1 MITLEVKYKGPTDT
15 KGSKIKVRTIY
26 GVERSVW
33 KSYSYEYDVPCPY
46 SEAVRHYIYDDSNF
60 TCDAHFVTSY
70 IGDSRKIY
78 IQVWEKSTDTITI
91 TKKRG

>member
-1 MITLEVKYKGPTDT
+1 MITLEVKYKGPTEK

-26 GVERSVW
+26 GVDRSAW
-33 KSYSYEYDVPCPY
+33 KSYSYDYGSPCAY
-46 SEAVRHYIYDDSNF
+46 SEAVRQYIYNESNF

-78 IQVWEKSTDTITI
+78 IQVWEKSTDTTTI